1 MISRLKYNSQLDF
14 LSEKELKLLDKAAES
29 IRNLVRKS
37 PEINQSD
44 FAPRDA
50 HATTY
55 SVVKGTFQ
63 VYNDFE
69 GKAIFQAEKLN
80 CIIRISHAHMK
91 LISQKKTIPG
101 YGFSVKLSDDEKTVA
116 NFPMVNFPLFPIVN
130 VSRFLKLFISIN
142 KYFTGNF
149 FQKIFNLLKILRSF
163 ISIIPNTF
171 NLSFQK
177 EVLKFFRRWNRF
189 ILSNDYH
196 SIGVYRMGEDL
207 VKLKL
212 TPIRINQKKQTGRI
226 DLSIENYLKNNTYEL
241 ELSVQY
247 CYNLKEQPVNQ
258 LNRMWKNSEFVP
270 VGTIKITELLDKN
283 SLTNELLS
291 FNPFDNIPE
300 LQPVGKIQ
308 KLRDKAYRT
317 SLETRTEI
325 NTK

>member
-1 MISRLKYNSQLDF
+1 MISRLKYNPELDY
-14 LSEKELKLLDKAAES
+14 LTEKELKLLDEASES
-29 IRNLVRKS
+29 IQKFVKKS
-37 PEINQSD
+37 PKINRSD

-55 SVVKGTFQ
+55 SVVKGTFRIDD
-63 VYNDFE
+63 DFDR
-69 GKAIFQAEKLN
+69 KAIFPAEKLN
-80 CIIRISHAHMK
+80 CIIHMK
-91 LISQKKTIPG
+91 LINQKKTIPG

-171 NLSFQK
+171 DLSFQK
-177 EVLKFFRRWNRF
+177 EVLKFLRRWNRF

-212 TPIRINQKKQTGRI
+212 TPIRINQKKQTERI
-226 DLSIENYLKNNTYEL
+226 DLSIENYLKNNDYEL

-258 LNRMWKNSEFVP
+258 LNTMWKNSEFVP

-291 FNPFDNIPE
+291 FNPFDNLPE